1 VTRQTWIIHPA
12 DRLNVARGLFAPF
25 VLLSPFWYGFPER
38 YGAVA
43 ALFIFALVGD
53 TNYLLHLHIHRP
65 FTRKTWLNLI
75 LDLSMGVTTGMT
87 SSNWRIQHRYGH
99 HRGIDA
105 PYRSHYAWEVAE
117 YSTLGALSYSIRS
130 IWPTFWRPLVESYE
144 KGVLANV
151 TTPINYRWAFV
162 EQGAFIAFVLALLI
176 WQPAMVLRFLMPWY
190 AAIYFIS
197 RYVDY
202 LNHYGCDEN
211 SGPYSCA
218 NNSLNRTFN
227 RFCQNFGYHTAHHLR
242 PTAHWTEL
250 PEIHQR
256 IAHRIPPERLK
267 TFSWS
272 CLLLPYHCARAWR
285 GRM

>member
-1 VTRQTWIIHPA
+1 LVRLRRSLRA
-12 DRLNVARGLFAPF
+12 CRDRL
-25 VLLSPFWYGFPER
+25 
-38 YGAVA
+38 
-43 ALFIFALVGD
+43 IFALAGD

-65 FTRKTWLNLI
+65 FTGKAWLNLV
-75 LDLSMGVTTGMT
+75 LDLSMGLTTGMT
-87 SSNWRIQHRYGH
+87 ASNWRIQHRYGH

-105 PYRSHYAWEVAE
+105 PYRSHRTWEVAE
-117 YSTLGALSYSIRS
+117 YSALGALSYSIRS

-151 TTPINYRWAFV
+151 KTPINYRWTFV

-176 WQPAMVLRFLMPWY
+176 WQPAMVLLFLIPWY
-190 AAIYFIS
+190 AVIYFIS

-202 LNHYGCDEN
+202 LNHYGCAEN
-211 SGPYSCA
+211 ADLYSCA

-227 RFCQNFGYHTAHHLR
+227 RFCQNFGYHTAHHLQ
-242 PTAHWTEL
+242 PTAHWTQL
-250 PEIHQR
+250 PGIHRR
-256 IAHRIPPERLK
+256 IADRIPPERLK

-272 CLLLPYHCARAWR
+272 CLLLPYHCIRGWR